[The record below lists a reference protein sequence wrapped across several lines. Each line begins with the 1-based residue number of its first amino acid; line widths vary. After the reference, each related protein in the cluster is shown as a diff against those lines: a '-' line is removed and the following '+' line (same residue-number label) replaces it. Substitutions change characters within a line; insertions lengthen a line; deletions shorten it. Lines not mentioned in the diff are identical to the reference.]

1 VGTRNPRVSEIVK
14 NIVRY
19 SIDIVIVT
27 YNSAQVISACL
38 EALERHPFTGPFH
51 TIIID
56 NCSRDNTVAII
67 REQFPQV
74 ELIENQH
81 NVGLAA
87 AWNQALRQGNNN
99 YVLLLNPDTQVSAG
113 AIDLLARHLDTNP
126 TAGAVGPQLVGIDG
140 RVQLSCREFPNL
152 LSVVLRGTKLD
163 RFFPGNASLQRYLMS
178 DWDHQQMREVDWLLG
193 ACILLRRSALDTV
206 GMFDDGFFLYYE
218 DIDWCSRAWT
228 AGWHIH
234 YLPQAQIL
242 HHYQR
247 ESARGLNRQFFHH
260 LHSIVRLFRKHRL
273 PLW

>member
-1 VGTRNPRVSEIVK
+1 MSQAVTQGK
-14 NIVRY
+14 
-19 SIDIVIVT
+19 IDIAIVT
-27 YNSAQVISACL
+27 YNSAQVINACL
-38 EALERHPFTGPFH
+38 EALERHPLTGPFH
-51 TIIID
+51 TIVID
-56 NCSRDNTVAII
+56 NRSRDNTVAII

-74 ELIENQH
+74 ELIENRR

-87 AWNQALRQGNNN
+87 AWNQAIRQGNNS

-113 AIDLLARHLDTNP
+113 AIDLLAHHLDTNP
-126 TAGAVGPQLVGIDG
+126 TVGAVGPQLVGVDG
-140 RVQLSCREFPNL
+140 HVQLSCREFPNL
-152 LSVVLRGTKLD
+152 LSIVLRGTKLD

-178 DWDHQQMREVDWLLG
+178 DWDHRQTREVDWLLG

-218 DIDWCSRAWT
+218 DIDWCFRARA

-247 ESARGLNRQFFHH
+247 ESARGLNRQLFHH